1 MTTARVDAYVSAS
14 LDMTEANGGFRFPAM
29 RQGYHFDVVFSDD
42 QAQDARTSVVS
53 FANELAQR
61 HATVAQAEERA
72 PADPA
77 DVYIQLRVAGVW
89 KREITRLANGAVR
102 ERLVILADGWAYD
115 DFQGRTQSYGS
126 LEVAIPE
133 MA

>member
-1 MTTARVDAYVSAS
+1 MTTALVDAYVSAS
-14 LDMTEANGGFRFPAM
+14 LDVTEANGGFRFSAM
-29 RQGYHFDVVFSDD
+29 RQGYHFDVVFSAE
-42 QAQDARTSVVS
+42 QAQDARTSVVA

-61 HATVAQAEERA
+61 HATAAQAEERV

-102 ERLVILADGWAYD
+102 ERLVILVDGWAYD
-115 DFQGRTQSYGS
+115 DFQGQTQSYGS